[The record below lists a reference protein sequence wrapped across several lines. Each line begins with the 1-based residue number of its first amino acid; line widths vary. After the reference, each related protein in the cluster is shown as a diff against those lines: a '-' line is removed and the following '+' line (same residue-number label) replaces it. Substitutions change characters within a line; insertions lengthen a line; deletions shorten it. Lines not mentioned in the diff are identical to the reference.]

1 MNIEE
6 VALELAKIY
15 IDQCPYKFY
24 KDDLVKTYL
33 YFLNSLKEEEIRG
46 KDNEWRKIKRNKR

>member
-6 VALELAKIY
+6 VALELAKIF

-24 KDDLVKTYL
+24 KDDLMKTYL
-33 YFLNSLKEEEIRG
+33 YFLNGLKEKIRG
-46 KDNEWRKIKRNKR
+46 EDK